1 MTTPTLFSRFLAAL
15 GVPHT
20 VEYSDRRF
28 RSMPFNS
35 LFGLSHLLSAYGI
48 DNQGVRLTDKSELA
62 SIPAPFLAQ
71 TTDGVFAIVDRI
83 DPAHSSVTYDLK
95 GQTLCS
101 TLASFAEMWN
111 GIALLA
117 WPKNT
122 AKEPNYAAHHTK
134 EIVQRLCVPLM
145 AVGAL
150 FVMVYL
156 FVVNGVYAHISTILL
171 TLFNCLGLFFS
182 YLLMQKTLG
191 IKSST
196 GNRVCGIIQEGGC
209 DSIVNMKVSKLFG
222 VFAWSE
228 VGFAYFGV
236 SLAVLLLFP
245 HMWGALAVANV
256 CCLPYSFWSV
266 WYQKY
271 RAQHWC
277 TLCLGV
283 QTTLWLLFFA
293 FLCGGWLR
301 EGFTH
306 LRLHT
311 LVLIAAYATAAV
323 AINTFTRILTHLP
336 PNTETPSQQ

>member
-28 RSMPFNS
+28 RSMPFSS

-48 DNQGVRLTDKSELA
+48 DNQGYRITDKSELS
-62 SIPAPFLAQ
+62 SIPTPFLAQ
-71 TTDGVFAIVDRI
+71 MQDGVFAIVTSI
-83 DPAHSSVTYDLK
+83 SPTSVTYDLK
-95 GQTLCS
+95 GQTLTS
-101 TLASFAEMWN
+101 PLATFLAQWN
-111 GIALLA
+111 GIVLLA
-117 WPKNT
+117 WPKPT

-134 EIVQRLCVPLM
+134 EVVQRLCVPAM
-145 AVGAL
+145 VVGAL
-150 FVMVYL
+150 FIVAY
-156 FVVNGVYAHISTILL
+156 FFIENGLYRHLSAILL

-191 IKSST
+191 IKSAT

-209 DSIVNMKVSKLFG
+209 DTIVNMKVSKLFG

-245 HMWGALAVANV
+245 QMWGALAVANV
-256 CCLPYSFWSV
+256 FCLPYSFWSV

-271 RAQHWC
+271 RARHWC

-293 FLCGGWLR
+293 FLWGGWFR

-306 LRLHT
+306 LRLST
-311 LVLIAAYATAAV
+311 LVLIAVYATTAV
-323 AINTFTRILTHLP
+323 AINTFTRILTNLP
-336 PNTETPSQQ
+336 ARNETDSTSNP